1 MNEPIIPNSVH
12 SSNTKTATHSNSP
25 FDPAVVLALV
35 LVHTLLNA
43 LLSWLRS
50 TLPPPLPSSLVA
62 FFPHHHHPLTLP
74 IDHLIHS
81 SCLWSLFRLSPSR
94 ARSLV
99 PRVSARG
106 KHQTPTPSQSR
117 SASSRRRNV
126 SLTFASFLSFSS
138 QPRSCRRVK
147 VFSQQHYTE
156 NFVQAILSAI
166 PTGAANSTLVV
177 GGDGRYFSKPAIQ
190 AIIRLAAGN
199 GVSKLIIGQD
209 GILSTP
215 AASHVI
221 RSYKA
226 TGGILLTASHN
237 PGGPDNDFGIK
248 YNMENGGPAPES
260 VTNNIFDITKTI
272 SEYKIVQGPQ
282 VDLSKIGQTTFG
294 NLKIQI
300 IDNVKDYVDYLGQI
314 FDFQLIKDFLQTS
327 GFTVRFDALHGV
339 TGPYGRALFVD
350 KFGLPES
357 SIQNCVPSEDFGGGH
372 PDPNLTY
379 AKSLVDAVEKENISF
394 GAASDGDGDRNMII
408 GKGAFVNP
416 SDSVAIIADWAQK
429 AIPYF
434 KSGIKGLA
442 RSMPTSGAIDRV
454 AAKNGYECFQVPTG
468 WKFFGNL
475 MDAGRLSICGEESFG
490 TGSDHIREKDGLW
503 AVVAWLSILAAANK
517 EKPGTSV
524 SDVLLQFYKQYGRNF
539 FSRYDYEEV
548 DSEGANK
555 LMAHLRQQFESSS
568 FKGTKLGEF
577 EVQESGDFSYTDPI
591 DGSVSKNQGLYIK
604 FVDGSRIIFRLSG
617 TGSAGA
623 TIRLYVEKYSNDEKE
638 FGADAQVGL
647 KPLIEQAL
655 KVSKLKEFT
664 GREKP
669 TVIT

>member
-1 MNEPIIPNSVH
+1 MSVVTVQ
-12 SSNTKTATHSNSP
+12 TKP
-25 FDPAVVLALV
+25 FEGQKPG
-35 LVHTLLNA
+35 T
-43 LLSWLRS
+43 SGLR
-50 TLPPPLPSSLVA
+50 
-62 FFPHHHHPLTLP
+62 
-74 IDHLIHS
+74 
-81 SCLWSLFRLSPSR
+81 
-94 ARSLV
+94 
-99 PRVSARG
+99 
-106 KHQTPTPSQSR
+106 K
-117 SASSRRRNV
+117 
-126 SLTFASFLSFSS
+126 
-138 QPRSCRRVK
+138 RVK

-166 PTGAANSTLVV
+166 PTGAQGSTLVV

-190 AIIRLAAGN
+190 SIIRLAAGN

-209 GILSTP
+209 AILSTP

-237 PGGPDNDFGIK
+237 PGGPENDFGIK

-260 VTNNIFDITKTI
+260 VTDKIFNITKDI
-272 SEYKIVQGPQ
+272 SEYKIVEGPD
-282 VDLSKIGQTTFG
+282 VDLSKVGSTTFG
-294 NLKIQI
+294 PLAIEI
-300 IDNVKDYVDYLGQI
+300 IDPVKDYVQYLSTI
-314 FDFQLIKDFLQTS
+314 FDFELIKAFLQSS

-339 TGPYGRALFVD
+339 TGPYGRALFVEQ
-350 KFGLPES
+350 FGLPES

-434 KSGIKGLA
+434 KSGVKGLA

-454 AAKNGYECFQVPTG
+454 AKKNGFECFEVPTG

-524 SDVLLQFYKQYGRNF
+524 SDVLLAHYKTYGRNF

-548 DSEGANK
+548 ESAGASA
-555 LMAHLRQQFESSS
+555 MMDQLRSKFTSST

-577 EVQESGDFSYTDPI
+577 EVAESGDFSYTDPI
-591 DGSVSKNQGLYIK
+591 DGSVSKNQGLYAT
-604 FVDGSRIIFRLSG
+604 FADGSRIIFRLSG

-623 TIRLYVEKYSNDEKE
+623 TIRLYVEKYSADEAE
-638 FGADAQVGL
+638 FEADAQVGL

-655 KVSKLKEFT
+655 LISELEKFT
-664 GREKP
+664 GRKVP
-669 TVIT
+669 TVITVSIHSPLPPPPPFFNRRTALLTKC